1 MKVRE
6 LIERL
11 DEAIADLKIAIVANQ
26 QRIFESPHT
35 SFEFTQRAI
44 ELQEILDEVEKL
56 RKMFADKDPEED
68 IEKYL
73 KPGEAEEILK
83 FLDLLERSKAHFY

>member
-6 LIERL
+6 LVERL
-11 DEAIADLKIAIVANQ
+11 DEVMANVKIALIVNQ

-44 ELQEILDEVEKL
+44 ELQKDLERLEELKAKLLQYDPDGNVE
-56 RKMFADKDPEED
+56 D
-68 IEKYL
+68 YL
-73 KPGEAEEILK
+73 GLEFTGELLK
-83 FLDLLERSKAHFY
+83 FLDLLERSRAYLY